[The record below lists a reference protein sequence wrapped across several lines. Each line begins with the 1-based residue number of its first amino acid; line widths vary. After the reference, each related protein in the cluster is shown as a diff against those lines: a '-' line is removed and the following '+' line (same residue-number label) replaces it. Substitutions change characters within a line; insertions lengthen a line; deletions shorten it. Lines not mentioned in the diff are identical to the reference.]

1 MPWYDDP
8 SLYFGGS
15 SDVLSQGDI
24 VVATT
29 GTFEGDAGETA
40 PASPLYFGEERYVSV
55 WRGST
60 GVLPE
65 APSLGL
71 RARWGLAM
79 VLPHACAL
87 EKEFNERVA
96 ELVAAG
102 TAQSSAEQLANDDP
116 ALDRFVAL
124 APLCAYDDLAPK
136 LRTGVQTCARLGT
149 FPVPA
154 NASAGIPAAW
164 VDLRRIST
172 TDVALVDVETLRFAS
187 LSALAQAH
195 LQAALAKHWSYR
207 DLSRYAELQRAFG
220 QRIVDIVPIST
231 GKKIRVGFT
240 LEDGAQ
246 LVFEAA
252 NTPSPTMESPARRPR
267 PSSRR

>member
-8 SLYFGGS
+8 ALYFAAPG
-15 SDVLSQGDI
+15 DVLAQGDI
-24 VVATT
+24 IIAAT
-29 GTFEGDAGETA
+29 GTFEGNGGDVA
-40 PASPLYFGEERYVSV
+40 PASPLNFGEDRYVAV

-60 GVLPE
+60 GALPE

-71 RARWGLAM
+71 QARWGLAM

-96 ELVAAG
+96 DLVASG
-102 TAQSSAEQLANDDP
+102 TAQDDAERHASDDP
-116 ALDRFVAL
+116 TLDRFIAL
-124 APLCAYDDLAPK
+124 APLCVYDELAPK
-136 LRTGVQTCARLGT
+136 RRTGVQTAARLGT

-154 NASAGIPAAW
+154 NASAGIPATW

-172 TDVALVDVETLRFAS
+172 TDVALIDVEPLRFAS
-187 LSALAQAH
+187 LSGLAQAH

-220 QRIVDIVPIST
+220 QRIVEIVPIST
-231 GKKIRVGFT
+231 GKKMRVGFT

-246 LVFEAA
+246 FVFEAA
-252 NTPSPTMESPARRPR
+252 RSPEVNVEHAARRPR
-267 PSSRR
+267 GPRR